1 MEQLTR
7 RLAELVST
15 PSRTGSEHDAVDLVA
30 SWLKADGA
38 DEVDV
43 WVDQMADLERD
54 PAYPGREVERSEVPV
69 VAARL
74 VGDRPGPTLVFTG
87 HVDTVDIGERGRW
100 TRDPFGAEI
109 EGDLLFGRGAC
120 DMKAGVV
127 AAVEAFGALA
137 SGGRDFAGEL
147 RFVGVPGEEDGGTGT
162 LSAIRRGWTGD
173 LAVITEPT
181 TGDIVVSH
189 GGALTFSIDL
199 DGRAAHGST
208 PDAGVSALD
217 LFVALHPV
225 IRALERAA
233 NGAET
238 DPRMQDLG
246 TPYATTIGIVRG
258 GTWASN
264 VMESLHA
271 EARVGVRV
279 GETVEE
285 AAARFTDGLVAGAAA
300 AHPWLADHPPRIT
313 LTGARFG
320 SSSIDPDHRLVTT
333 VAGAA
338 ESVTGTRPS
347 LVGAPYGC
355 DMSLWTR
362 VGGAATLVY
371 GPGDV
376 AHAHAADEQ
385 VSLTETARVAEV
397 LVESGRRLLG

>member
-1 MEQLTR
+1 MDRIAHRLT
-7 RLAELVST
+7 ELVTT
-15 PSRTGSEHDAVDLVA
+15 PSPTGQEHDAVDLVA
-30 SWLKADGA
+30 SWLRSDGA
-38 DEVDV
+38 DEVDS
-43 WVDQMADLERD
+43 WVDRMADLERD

-69 VAARL
+69 VAAR
-74 VGDRPGPTLVFTG
+74 VCGNRPGPTVVLTG
-87 HVDTVDIGERGRW
+87 HVDTVAVGEPARW

-127 AAVEAFGALA
+127 SAVEAFGAVA
-137 SGGRDFAGEL
+137 SGSRDFAGEL
-147 RFVGVPGEEDGGTGT
+147 RFVCVPGEEVGGTGT
-162 LSAIRRGWTGD
+162 LSAIRRGGDGD
-173 LAVITEPT
+173 LVVITEPT

-199 DGRAAHGST
+199 EGRAAHGST
-208 PDAGVSALD
+208 PDAGISALD
-217 LFVALHPV
+217 LLVTLHPV
-225 IRALERAA
+225 IDALERAA
-233 NGAET
+233 NDLET
-238 DPRMQDLG
+238 DPRMRALG

-285 AAARFTDGLVAGAAA
+285 AAQRFTNGLLAGAEAA
-300 AHPWLADHPPRIT
+300 DPWFADHPPRVA

-320 SSSIDPDHRLVTT
+320 SSSIDPDHRLVTA
-333 VAGAA
+333 VADAA
-338 ESVTGTRPS
+338 ASVTGARPA
-347 LVGAPYGC
+347 LIGAPYGC
-355 DMSLWTR
+355 DMALWTR

-376 AHAHAADEQ
+376 THAHAADER
-385 VSLTETARVAEV
+385 VSLTETAQVAEA
-397 LVESGRRLLG
+397 LVDAVNRLLG